1 MPSLPTSQ
9 RSELEVCHLAQEKAT
24 LEVQLEEVTQLLRS
38 EREAAHRREQ
48 ELLEKMAEANS
59 QIADL
64 TSTNTGTCL
73 FHSVIFAAVFVSPT
87 VVDHFVPSPPYS
99 SPPPSLPL
107 LYTHTRTVLD
117 SEVVDLRV
125 CLQSAD
131 KELEELR
138 MERKAEGRVHESRLM
153 EHMQRVGTQHCTSVH
168 RTPLHVRVGPGNKA
182 TGNMSMRLHIR
193 ACLLTDWRTGATSL
207 L

>member
-73 FHSVIFAAVFVSPT
+73 FHSVIFAAVFVSST
-87 VVDHFVPSPPYS
+87 VVDHFVLSPPLLPPFFPHFS
-99 SPPPSLPL
+99 HPLSPLH
-107 LYTHTRTVLD
+107 THTHMHTVLD

-153 EHMQRVGTQHCTSVH
+153 EHMQRVGTQHC
-168 RTPLHVRVGPGNKA
+168 
-182 TGNMSMRLHIR
+182 MSEWGLGMRLQGI
-193 ACLLTDWRTGATSL
+193 
-207 L
+207 

>member
-99 SPPPSLPL
+99 SPPL
-107 LYTHTRTVLD
+107 LYTHTCTVLD

-153 EHMQRVGTQHCTSVH
+153 EHMQRVGTQHC
-168 RTPLHVRVGPGNKA
+168 
-182 TGNMSMRLHIR
+182 MSEWGLGMRLQGI
-193 ACLLTDWRTGATSL
+193 
-207 L
+207 